1 VVFPQ
6 MRAQFHFFI
15 VSSFSGIAFAPYRP
29 TDECA
34 SDVDC
39 FHDLDGAIARAAGD
53 LRRPA
58 AR

>member
-1 VVFPQ
+1 